1 MASKETEVKT
11 TSKRTT
17 RKKSTASTKKA
28 APSVVEGEIVEAAKV
43 KPKRNIVLS
52 DNGDVNLSLIN
63 KEDKK
68 RYTQIASSLN
78 ENDMTSIMNYGSD
91 LQNAMDAYSNDFLNQ
106 RFDSNSS
113 IKSAELIANLL
124 GELQEVDIAE
134 LNEPST
140 FKRFIRR
147 IPLLKKFVTSVEQIK
162 AKYNTIQKNIDG
174 ITQKLEQTRLIA
186 IRDNNLLEKQFQNNL
201 SYVSQLGELIIAGK
215 MKSKELEDEISTMK
229 EESYNYNDYEIRKVE
244 DFKNN
249 LDKKITDLVMMRYS
263 FQQSLV
269 QINIIQQTN
278 TQDAQNTEMQI
289 KTTIPIW
296 KNQMSMAVALYNQKK
311 SIEASNLVTNTTN
324 EILRRNSEMMKT
336 QAIEVAKQSQ
346 RTVIDIE
353 TLEKTH
359 KDLIATIEGVEKAQ
373 EEGRAKR
380 AAAERRI
387 KELERDMHVK
397 ALGIK
402 ESTERVIAKELVGI
416 GSEQQ

>member
-17 RKKSTASTKKA
+17 RKKSTASTKKE

-106 RFDSNSS
+106 RFDSTSS

-134 LNEPST
+134 LNEPSA

-201 SYVSQLGELIIAGK
+201 SYVNQLGELIIAGK
-215 MKSKELEDEISTMK
+215 MKSKELEDEISNMK

-416 GSEQQ
+416 GSEQ

>member
-1 MASKETEVKT
+1 MTSKETEVKT

-17 RKKSTASTKKA
+17 RKKSTASTKKST
-28 APSVVEGEIVEAAKV
+28 PSVVEGEIVEAVKV

-52 DNGDVNLSLIN
+52 DNGDVNFSLIN

-68 RYTQIASSLN
+68 RYTEIASCLN

-91 LQNAMDAYSNDFLNQ
+91 LQNAMDAYSNDFLTQ
-106 RFDSNSS
+106 RFDSTSS

-134 LNEPST
+134 LNEPSAL
-140 FKRFIRR
+140 KRFIRR

-201 SYVSQLGELIIAGK
+201 SYVGQLGELIIAGK
-215 MKSKELEDEISTMK
+215 MKSKELEDEINTMK

-380 AAAERRI
+380 AAAEKRI
-387 KELERDMHVK
+387 EELEKDMRLK

-416 GSEQQ
+416 GSEQ

>member
-11 TSKRTT
+11 ASKRTT
-17 RKKSTASTKKA
+17 RKKSTASTKKE

-68 RYTQIASSLN
+68 RYTEIASSLN

-106 RFDSNSS
+106 RFDSTSS

-134 LNEPST
+134 LNEPSAL
-140 FKRFIRR
+140 KRFIRR
-147 IPLLKKFVTSVEQIK
+147 IPLLKKFVVSVEQIK

-201 SYVSQLGELIIAGK
+201 SYVNQLGELIIAGK

-229 EESYNYNDYEIRKVE
+229 EESYNYDDYEIRKVE

-269 QINIIQQTN
+269 QIKIIQQTN

-380 AAAERRI
+380 AAAEKRI
-387 KELERDMHVK
+387 KELEKDMRLK

-416 GSEQQ
+416 GSEQ

>member
-17 RKKSTASTKKA
+17 RKKSTASTKKE

-68 RYTQIASSLN
+68 RYTQIASCLN

-106 RFDSNSS
+106 RFDSTSS

-134 LNEPST
+134 LNEPSA

-201 SYVSQLGELIIAGK
+201 SYVNQLGELIIAGK

-416 GSEQQ
+416 GSEQ

>member
-17 RKKSTASTKKA
+17 RKKSTASTKKS

-106 RFDSNSS
+106 RFDSTSS

-134 LNEPST
+134 LNEPSA

-201 SYVSQLGELIIAGK
+201 SYVNQLGELIIAGK
-215 MKSKELEDEISTMK
+215 MKSKELEDEISNMK

-402 ESTERVIAKELVGI
+402 ESTERVIAKELIGI
-416 GSEQQ
+416 GSEQ

>member
-1 MASKETEVKT
+1 MTSKETEVKT

-17 RKKSTASTKKA
+17 RKKSTASTKKTT
-28 APSVVEGEIVEAAKV
+28 PSVVEGEIVEAVKV

-52 DNGDVNLSLIN
+52 DNGDVNFSLIN

-68 RYTQIASSLN
+68 RYTEIASCLN

-106 RFDSNSS
+106 RFDSTSS

-134 LNEPST
+134 LNEPSA

-201 SYVSQLGELIIAGK
+201 SYVGQLGELIIAGK
-215 MKSKELEDEISTMK
+215 MKSKELEDEINTMK

-387 KELERDMHVK
+387 KELERDMHSK

-416 GSEQQ
+416 GSEQ

>member
-17 RKKSTASTKKA
+17 RKKSTASTKKE
-28 APSVVEGEIVEAAKV
+28 APSVVEGEIVEAVKV

-106 RFDSNSS
+106 RFDSTSS

-134 LNEPST
+134 LNEPSA

-201 SYVSQLGELIIAGK
+201 SYVGQLGELIIAGK

-416 GSEQQ
+416 GSEQ

>member
-17 RKKSTASTKKA
+17 RKKSTASTKKE

-106 RFDSNSS
+106 RFDSTSS

-134 LNEPST
+134 LNEPSA

-201 SYVSQLGELIIAGK
+201 SYVNQLGELIIAGK

-336 QAIEVAKQSQ
+336 QAIEVAKQSK

-416 GSEQQ
+416 GSEQ

>member
-11 TSKRTT
+11 ASKRTT
-17 RKKSTASTKKA
+17 RKKSTASTKKE

-43 KPKRNIVLS
+43 KQKRNIVLS

-106 RFDSNSS
+106 RFDSTSS

-134 LNEPST
+134 LNEPSA

-201 SYVSQLGELIIAGK
+201 SYVNQLGELIIAGK

-269 QINIIQQTN
+269 QIKIIQQTN

-416 GSEQQ
+416 GSEQ

>member
-1 MASKETEVKT
+1 MTSKETEVKT
-11 TSKRTT
+11 TTKRTT
-17 RKKSTASTKKA
+17 RKKSTASTKKST
-28 APSVVEGEIVEAAKV
+28 PSVVEGEIVEAVKV

-52 DNGDVNLSLIN
+52 DNGDVNFSLIN

-68 RYTQIASSLN
+68 RYTEIASCLN

-91 LQNAMDAYSNDFLNQ
+91 LQNAMDAYSNDFLTQ
-106 RFDSNSS
+106 RFDSTSS

-134 LNEPST
+134 LNEPSAL
-140 FKRFIRR
+140 KRFIRR

-201 SYVSQLGELIIAGK
+201 SYVGQLGELIIAGK
-215 MKSKELEDEISTMK
+215 MKSKELEDEINTMK

-380 AAAERRI
+380 AAAEKRI
-387 KELERDMHVK
+387 EELEKDMRLK

-416 GSEQQ
+416 GSEQ

>member
-1 MASKETEVKT
+1 MTSKETEVKT

-17 RKKSTASTKKA
+17 RKKSTASTKKST
-28 APSVVEGEIVEAAKV
+28 PSVVEGEIVEAVKV

-52 DNGDVNLSLIN
+52 DNGDVNFSLIN

-68 RYTQIASSLN
+68 RYTEIASCLN
-78 ENDMTSIMNYGSD
+78 ENDMTSVMNYGSD
-91 LQNAMDAYSNDFLNQ
+91 LQNAMDAYSNDFLTQ
-106 RFDSNSS
+106 RFDSTSS

-134 LNEPST
+134 LNEPSAL
-140 FKRFIRR
+140 KRFIRR

-201 SYVSQLGELIIAGK
+201 SYVGQLGELIIAGK
-215 MKSKELEDEISTMK
+215 MKSKELEDEINTMK

-380 AAAERRI
+380 AAAEKRI
-387 KELERDMHVK
+387 EELEKDMRLK

-416 GSEQQ
+416 GSEQ

>member
-11 TSKRTT
+11 ASKRTT
-17 RKKSTASTKKA
+17 RKKSTASTKKE

-106 RFDSNSS
+106 RFDSTSS

-134 LNEPST
+134 LNEPSA

-201 SYVSQLGELIIAGK
+201 SYVNQLGELIIAGK
-215 MKSKELEDEISTMK
+215 MKSKELEDEISNMK

-416 GSEQQ
+416 GSEQ

>member
-1 MASKETEVKT
+1 MTSKETEVKT

-17 RKKSTASTKKA
+17 RKKSTASTKKST
-28 APSVVEGEIVEAAKV
+28 PSVVEGEIVEAVKV

-52 DNGDVNLSLIN
+52 DNGDVNFYLIN

-68 RYTQIASSLN
+68 RYTEIASCLN

-91 LQNAMDAYSNDFLNQ
+91 LQNAMDAYSNDLLTQ
-106 RFDSNSS
+106 RFDSTSS

-134 LNEPST
+134 LNEPSAL
-140 FKRFIRR
+140 KRFIRR

-201 SYVSQLGELIIAGK
+201 SYVGQVGELIIAGK
-215 MKSKELEDEISTMK
+215 IKSKELEDEINTMK

-289 KTTIPIW
+289 KTTIPLW

-380 AAAERRI
+380 AAAEKRI
-387 KELERDMHVK
+387 EELEKDMRLK

-416 GSEQQ
+416 GSEQ

>member
-17 RKKSTASTKKA
+17 RKKSTASTKKE

-106 RFDSNSS
+106 RFDSTSS

-134 LNEPST
+134 LNEPSA

-201 SYVSQLGELIIAGK
+201 SYVNQLGELIIAGK

-387 KELERDMHVK
+387 KELERDMHSK

-416 GSEQQ
+416 DSEQ

>member
-1 MASKETEVKT
+1 MTSKETEVKT
-11 TSKRTT
+11 ASKRTT
-17 RKKSTASTKKA
+17 RKKSTASTKKST
-28 APSVVEGEIVEAAKV
+28 PSVVEGEIVEAVKV

-52 DNGDVNLSLIN
+52 DNGDVNFSLIN

-68 RYTQIASSLN
+68 RYTEIASCLN

-106 RFDSNSS
+106 RFDSTSS

-134 LNEPST
+134 LNEPSA

-201 SYVSQLGELIIAGK
+201 SYVNQLGELIIAGK

-416 GSEQQ
+416 GSEQ

>member
-1 MASKETEVKT
+1 MTSKETEVKT
-11 TSKRTT
+11 ASKRTT
-17 RKKSTASTKKA
+17 RKKSTASTKKST
-28 APSVVEGEIVEAAKV
+28 PSVVEGEIVEAVKV

-52 DNGDVNLSLIN
+52 DNGDVNFSLIN

-68 RYTQIASSLN
+68 RYTEIASCLN

-91 LQNAMDAYSNDFLNQ
+91 LQNAMDAYSNDFLTQ
-106 RFDSNSS
+106 RFDSTSS

-134 LNEPST
+134 LNEPSAL
-140 FKRFIRR
+140 KRFIRR

-201 SYVSQLGELIIAGK
+201 SYVGQLGELIIAGK
-215 MKSKELEDEISTMK
+215 MKSKELEDEINTMK

-380 AAAERRI
+380 AAAEKRI
-387 KELERDMHVK
+387 EELEKDMRLK

-416 GSEQQ
+416 GSEQ

>member
-11 TSKRTT
+11 ASKRTT
-17 RKKSTASTKKA
+17 RKKSTASTKKES
-28 APSVVEGEIVEAAKV
+28 PSVVEGEIVEAAKV

-106 RFDSNSS
+106 RFDSTSS

-134 LNEPST
+134 LNEPSA

-201 SYVSQLGELIIAGK
+201 SYVNQLGELIIAGK

-387 KELERDMHVK
+387 KELERDMHLK

-416 GSEQQ
+416 GSEQ

>member
-11 TSKRTT
+11 ASKRTT
-17 RKKSTASTKKA
+17 RKKSTASTKKE

-106 RFDSNSS
+106 RFDSTSS

-134 LNEPST
+134 LNEPSA

-201 SYVSQLGELIIAGK
+201 SYVNQLGELIIAGK

-380 AAAERRI
+380 AAAEKRI
-387 KELERDMHVK
+387 EELERDMHVK

-416 GSEQQ
+416 GSEQ

>member
-1 MASKETEVKT
+1 MTSKETEVKT
-11 TSKRTT
+11 ASKRTT
-17 RKKSTASTKKA
+17 RKKSTASTKKST
-28 APSVVEGEIVEAAKV
+28 PSVVDGEIVEAVKV

-52 DNGDVNLSLIN
+52 DNGDVNFSLIN

-68 RYTQIASSLN
+68 RYTEIASCLN

-106 RFDSNSS
+106 RFDSTSS

-134 LNEPST
+134 LNEPSA

-201 SYVSQLGELIIAGK
+201 SYVGQLGELIIAGK
-215 MKSKELEDEISTMK
+215 MKSKELEDEINTMK
-229 EESYNYNDYEIRKVE
+229 EESYNYNDYEIRKLE

-416 GSEQQ
+416 GSEQ

>member
-17 RKKSTASTKKA
+17 RKKPTASTKKA

-52 DNGDVNLSLIN
+52 DNGDVNLSIIN

-106 RFDSNSS
+106 RFDSTSS

-134 LNEPST
+134 LNEPSA

-201 SYVSQLGELIIAGK
+201 SYVNQLGELIIAGK

-387 KELERDMHVK
+387 KELERDMHSK

-402 ESTERVIAKELVGI
+402 ESTERVIAKELVGTS
-416 GSEQQ
+416 SEQ

>member
-11 TSKRTT
+11 ASKRTT
-17 RKKSTASTKKA
+17 RKKSTASTKKS

-68 RYTQIASSLN
+68 RYTQIASNLN

-201 SYVSQLGELIIAGK
+201 SYVNQLGELIIAGK

-416 GSEQQ
+416 GSEQ

>member
-1 MASKETEVKT
+1 MTSKETEVKT

-17 RKKSTASTKKA
+17 RKKSTASTKKST
-28 APSVVEGEIVEAAKV
+28 PSVVEGEIVEAVKV

-52 DNGDVNLSLIN
+52 DNGYVNFSLIN

-68 RYTQIASSLN
+68 RYTEIASCLN

-91 LQNAMDAYSNDFLNQ
+91 LQNAMDAYSNDFLTQ
-106 RFDSNSS
+106 RFDSTSS

-134 LNEPST
+134 LNEPSAL
-140 FKRFIRR
+140 KRFIRR

-201 SYVSQLGELIIAGK
+201 SYVGQLGELIIAGK
-215 MKSKELEDEISTMK
+215 MKSKELEDEINTMK

-380 AAAERRI
+380 AAAEKRI
-387 KELERDMHVK
+387 EELEKDMRLK

-416 GSEQQ
+416 GSEQ

>member
-1 MASKETEVKT
+1 
-11 TSKRTT
+11 
-17 RKKSTASTKKA
+17 
-28 APSVVEGEIVEAAKV
+28 
-43 KPKRNIVLS
+43 
-52 DNGDVNLSLIN
+52 
-63 KEDKK
+63 
-68 RYTQIASSLN
+68 
-78 ENDMTSIMNYGSD
+78 MTSIMNYGSD

-106 RFDSNSS
+106 RFDSTSS
-113 IKSAELIANLL
+113 IKSAELISNLL

-134 LNEPST
+134 LNEPSAL
-140 FKRFIRR
+140 KRFIRR

-201 SYVSQLGELIIAGK
+201 SYVNQLGELIIAGK

-387 KELERDMHVK
+387 KELGREYVYDLLENSLEELEGSLL
-397 ALGIK
+397 AGA
-402 ESTERVIAKELVGI
+402 ENLVGYSPMGPDLVRTAGATEFRI
-416 GSEQQ
+416 GGKGAEHVAREVYLRDDCDATL

>member
-11 TSKRTT
+11 ASKRTT
-17 RKKSTASTKKA
+17 RKKSTASTKKST
-28 APSVVEGEIVEAAKV
+28 PSVVEGEIVEAVKV

-52 DNGDVNLSLIN
+52 DNGDVNFSLIN

-68 RYTQIASSLN
+68 RYTEIASCLN

-91 LQNAMDAYSNDFLNQ
+91 LQNAMDAYSNDFLTQ
-106 RFDSNSS
+106 RFDSTSS

-134 LNEPST
+134 LNEPSAL
-140 FKRFIRR
+140 KRFIRR

-201 SYVSQLGELIIAGK
+201 SYVGQLGELIIAGK
-215 MKSKELEDEISTMK
+215 MKSKELEDEINTMK

-416 GSEQQ
+416 GSEQ

>member
-1 MASKETEVKT
+1 MTSKETEVKT

-17 RKKSTASTKKA
+17 RKKSTASTKKST
-28 APSVVEGEIVEAAKV
+28 PSVVDGEIVEAVKV

-52 DNGDVNLSLIN
+52 DNGDVNFSLIN

-68 RYTQIASSLN
+68 RYTEIASCLN

-91 LQNAMDAYSNDFLNQ
+91 LQNAMDAYSNDFLTQ
-106 RFDSNSS
+106 RFDSTSS

-134 LNEPST
+134 LNEPSAL
-140 FKRFIRR
+140 KRFIRR

-201 SYVSQLGELIIAGK
+201 SYVNQLGELIIAGK
-215 MKSKELEDEISTMK
+215 MKSKELEDEISNMK

-387 KELERDMHVK
+387 KELERDMHSK

-416 GSEQQ
+416 GSE

>member
-28 APSVVEGEIVEAAKV
+28 APSVAEGEIVEAAKV

-68 RYTQIASSLN
+68 RYTQIASCLN

-91 LQNAMDAYSNDFLNQ
+91 LQNAMDAYSNDFLTQ
-106 RFDSNSS
+106 RFDSTSS

-134 LNEPST
+134 LNEPSAL
-140 FKRFIRR
+140 KRFIRR
-147 IPLLKKFVTSVEQIK
+147 IPLLKKLVTSVEQIK

-201 SYVSQLGELIIAGK
+201 SYVGQLGELIIAGK
-215 MKSKELEDEISTMK
+215 MKSKELEDEINTMK

-387 KELERDMHVK
+387 KELEKDMHLK

-416 GSEQQ
+416 GSEQ

>member
-1 MASKETEVKT
+1 MTSKETEVKT

-17 RKKSTASTKKA
+17 RKKSTASTKKST
-28 APSVVEGEIVEAAKV
+28 PSVVEGEIVEAVKV

-52 DNGDVNLSLIN
+52 DNGDVNFSLIN

-106 RFDSNSS
+106 RFDSTSS

-134 LNEPST
+134 LNEPSA

-201 SYVSQLGELIIAGK
+201 SYVNQLGELIIAGK

-402 ESTERVIAKELVGI
+402 ESTERVMAKELVGI
-416 GSEQQ
+416 GSEQ

>member
-11 TSKRTT
+11 ASKRTT
-17 RKKSTASTKKA
+17 RKKSTASTKKE

-106 RFDSNSS
+106 RFDSTSS

-134 LNEPST
+134 LNEPSA

-201 SYVSQLGELIIAGK
+201 SYVGQLGELIIAGK
-215 MKSKELEDEISTMK
+215 MKSKELEDEINTMK

-416 GSEQQ
+416 GSEQ

>member
-1 MASKETEVKT
+1 MTSKETEVKT
-11 TSKRTT
+11 ATKRAT
-17 RKKSTASTKKA
+17 RKKSTTSTKKA
-28 APSVVEGEIVEAAKV
+28 VPSVVEGEIVEAAKV

-106 RFDSNSS
+106 RFDSTSS

-134 LNEPST
+134 LNEPSA

-201 SYVSQLGELIIAGK
+201 SYVNQLGELIIAGK

-380 AAAERRI
+380 AAAEKRI
-387 KELERDMHVK
+387 KELEKDMRLK

-416 GSEQQ
+416 GSEQ

>member
-17 RKKSTASTKKA
+17 RKKSTTSTKKA
-28 APSVVEGEIVEAAKV
+28 TPSVAEGEIVEVTKA

-68 RYTQIASSLN
+68 RYTEIASCLN

-91 LQNAMDAYSNDFLNQ
+91 LQNAMDAYSNDFLTQ
-106 RFDSNSS
+106 RFDSTSS
-113 IKSAELIANLL
+113 IKSAELISNLL

-134 LNEPST
+134 LNEPSA
-140 FKRFIRR
+140 FKRIIRR
-147 IPLLKKFVTSVEQIK
+147 IPLLKKLVTSVEQIK

-201 SYVSQLGELIIAGK
+201 SYVGQLGELIIAGK
-215 MKSKELEDEISTMK
+215 MKSKELEEELSTMK
-229 EESYNYNDYEIRKVE
+229 EESYNYNDYQIRKVE

-387 KELERDMHVK
+387 KELEKDMHLK

-416 GSEQQ
+416 GSEQ

>member
-11 TSKRTT
+11 ASKRTT
-17 RKKSTASTKKA
+17 RKKSTASTKKE

-106 RFDSNSS
+106 RFDSTSS

-134 LNEPST
+134 LNEPSV

-201 SYVSQLGELIIAGK
+201 SYVNQLGELIIAGK
-215 MKSKELEDEISTMK
+215 MKSKELEDEISNMK

-289 KTTIPIW
+289 NTTIPIW

-346 RTVIDIE
+346 RTVIDIK

-387 KELERDMHVK
+387 KELERDMHSK

-416 GSEQQ
+416 GSEQ

>member
-11 TSKRTT
+11 ASKRTT
-17 RKKSTASTKKA
+17 RKKSTASTKKE

-106 RFDSNSS
+106 RFDSTSS

-134 LNEPST
+134 LNEPSA

-201 SYVSQLGELIIAGK
+201 SYVNQLGELIIAGK

-387 KELERDMHVK
+387 KELERDMHSKV
-397 ALGIK
+397 LGIK

-416 GSEQQ
+416 GSEQ

>member
-1 MASKETEVKT
+1 MTSKETEVKT
-11 TSKRTT
+11 ASKRTT
-17 RKKSTASTKKA
+17 RKKSTASTKKST
-28 APSVVEGEIVEAAKV
+28 PSVVEGEIVEAVKV

-52 DNGDVNLSLIN
+52 DNGDVNFSLIN

-68 RYTQIASSLN
+68 RYTEIASCLN

-91 LQNAMDAYSNDFLNQ
+91 LQNAMDAYSNDFLTQ
-106 RFDSNSS
+106 RFDSTSS

-134 LNEPST
+134 LNEPSAL
-140 FKRFIRR
+140 KRFIRR

-174 ITQKLEQTRLIA
+174 ITQKLEQTPLIA

-201 SYVSQLGELIIAGK
+201 SYVGQLGELIIAGK
-215 MKSKELEDEISTMK
+215 MKSKELEDEINTMK

-380 AAAERRI
+380 AAAEKRI
-387 KELERDMHVK
+387 EELEKDMRLK

-416 GSEQQ
+416 GSEQ

>member
-17 RKKSTASTKKA
+17 RKKSTASTKKE

-106 RFDSNSS
+106 RFDSTSS

-134 LNEPST
+134 LNEPSA

-201 SYVSQLGELIIAGK
+201 SYVNQLGELIIAGK

-249 LDKKITDLVMMRYS
+249 LDKKIIDLVMMRYS

-416 GSEQQ
+416 GSEQ

>member
-1 MASKETEVKT
+1 MTSKETEVKT

-17 RKKSTASTKKA
+17 RKKPTASTKKST
-28 APSVVEGEIVEAAKV
+28 PSVVEGEIVEAVKV

-52 DNGDVNLSLIN
+52 DNGDVNFSLIN

-68 RYTQIASSLN
+68 RYTEIASCLN

-91 LQNAMDAYSNDFLNQ
+91 LQNAMDAYSNDFLTQ
-106 RFDSNSS
+106 RFDSTSS

-134 LNEPST
+134 LNEPSAL
-140 FKRFIRR
+140 KRFIRR

-201 SYVSQLGELIIAGK
+201 SYVGQLGELIIAGK
-215 MKSKELEDEISTMK
+215 MKSKELEDEINTMK

-269 QINIIQQTN
+269 QINLIQQTN

-380 AAAERRI
+380 AAAEKRI
-387 KELERDMHVK
+387 EELEKDMRLK
-397 ALGIK
+397 ALEIK

-416 GSEQQ
+416 GSEQ

>member
-11 TSKRTT
+11 ASKRTT
-17 RKKSTASTKKA
+17 RKKSTASTKKE
-28 APSVVEGEIVEAAKV
+28 APSVVEGEIVEATKV

-106 RFDSNSS
+106 RFDSTSS

-134 LNEPST
+134 LNEPSA

-201 SYVSQLGELIIAGK
+201 SYVNQLGELIIAGK

-416 GSEQQ
+416 GSEQ

>member
-28 APSVVEGEIVEAAKV
+28 APSVVEGEIVEADKV

-106 RFDSNSS
+106 RFDSTSS

-134 LNEPST
+134 LNEPSA

-201 SYVSQLGELIIAGK
+201 SYVNQLGELIIAGK

-229 EESYNYNDYEIRKVE
+229 EESYNYDDYEIRKVE

-269 QINIIQQTN
+269 QIKIIQQTN

-416 GSEQQ
+416 GSEQ

>member
-1 MASKETEVKT
+1 MTSKETEVKT

-17 RKKSTASTKKA
+17 RKKSTASTKKST
-28 APSVVEGEIVEAAKV
+28 PSVVEGEIVEAVKV

-52 DNGDVNLSLIN
+52 DNGDVNFSLIN

-68 RYTQIASSLN
+68 RYTEIASCLN

-91 LQNAMDAYSNDFLNQ
+91 LQNAMDAYSNDFLTQ
-106 RFDSNSS
+106 RFDSTSS

-134 LNEPST
+134 LNEPSAL
-140 FKRFIRR
+140 KRFIRR

-201 SYVSQLGELIIAGK
+201 SYVGQLGELIIAGK
-215 MKSKELEDEISTMK
+215 IKSKELEDEINTMK

-359 KDLIATIEGVEKAQ
+359 KDLIAPIEGVEMAQ

-380 AAAERRI
+380 AAAEKRI
-387 KELERDMHVK
+387 EELEKDMRLK

-416 GSEQQ
+416 GSEQ

>member
-1 MASKETEVKT
+1 MTSKETEVKT

-17 RKKSTASTKKA
+17 RKKSTASTKKST
-28 APSVVEGEIVEAAKV
+28 PSVVEGEIVEAVKV

-52 DNGDVNLSLIN
+52 DNGDVNFSLIN

-68 RYTQIASSLN
+68 RYTEIASCLN

-91 LQNAMDAYSNDFLNQ
+91 LQNAMDAYSNDFLTQ
-106 RFDSNSS
+106 RFDSTSS

-134 LNEPST
+134 LNEPSAL
-140 FKRFIRR
+140 KRFIRR

-201 SYVSQLGELIIAGK
+201 SYVGQLGELIIAGK
-215 MKSKELEDEISTMK
+215 MKSKELEDEINTMK

-359 KDLIATIEGVEKAQ
+359 KDLIATIEGVEKTQ

-380 AAAERRI
+380 AAAEKRI
-387 KELERDMHVK
+387 EELEKDMRLK

-416 GSEQQ
+416 GSEQ

>member
-134 LNEPST
+134 LNEPSA

-201 SYVSQLGELIIAGK
+201 SYVNQLGELIIAGK